1 MAQEFTVDMH
11 EGSLK
16 QYYEACEN
24 SRDSYLRR
32 ARESAALT
40 IPYLVPPDSNN
51 SSTDYDTPFQGIG
64 ARGVNNLSSKL
75 LLALLPPNSPFFR
88 LLIDKFEYEKASD
101 GNEDPSLKTEL
112 EQGLAEIEKAVQSEV
127 ETSAIRVGVFEALKQ
142 LIVAGNVLL
151 YVPDK
156 GGLRVFNLERYVC
169 KRDPMGN
176 VQSIIVKESLDPDM
190 LPIAVKERLEEA
202 GNPAVTAVGARQE
215 KVVDVYTGI
224 YRNEGSWIVRQEVAD
239 INIEEAGGKYPLD
252 KNPWMP
258 LRYTRIE
265 NEDYGRG
272 FIEEYLGD
280 LQSLEGLTQAI
291 VQGSA
296 AAAKVLFLVNPNGTT
311 RPRILANSPNGAI
324 VQGNAQD
331 VTCLQMEK
339 FADFRVAQETIEQ
352 IKERLGFA
360 FMMNTAVQ
368 RAGERVTAEEIRY
381 MAQELEDVL
390 GGVYSILSQE
400 FQMPLVNRLM
410 DRMAKAGRL
419 PKLPKKIVK
428 PTIVTGLEALGRGH
442 DLNKLDSFV
451 QGASQLLGDQFATYV
466 NMSDYLKRRATSL
479 GIDVEGLIKSEEE
492 LEMEKQQAA
501 QQAMAQQVA
510 PNVANAAGK
519 MANENPEQFSAV
531 AEAAADQMQ

>member
-1 MAQEFTVDMH
+1 MH
-11 EGSLK
+11 VGSLK
-16 QYYEACEN
+16 QYYDKCEQL
-24 SRDSYLRR
+24 RMPFLRR
-32 ARESAALT
+32 ARESASLT
-40 IPYLVPPDSNN
+40 IPYLVPPESNT
-51 SSTDYDTPFQGIG
+51 STTSYPTPFQGVG
-64 ARGVNNLSSKL
+64 ARGVNNLASKL

-88 LLIDKFEYEKASD
+88 LIIDKFEYEKASQ
-101 GNEDPSLKTEL
+101 GQADPAMKQDL
-112 EQGLAEIEKAVQSEV
+112 EKALGEIERAVQSEV
-127 ETSAIRVGVFEALKQ
+127 ETSAVRVGVFEALKQ

-156 GGLRVFNLERYVC
+156 GGLRVFNLDRFIC

-176 VQSIIVKESLDPDM
+176 MQSLIVKESIDPDV
-190 LPIAVKERLEEA
+190 LPVAVRERLEEA
-202 GNPAVTAVGARQE
+202 GNPTVQSMGHGKD

-224 YRNEGSWIVRQEVAD
+224 YRDGKKWVVRQEVAD
-239 INIEEAGGKYPLD
+239 IDIPEAYGDYPID
-252 KNPWMP
+252 KNPWIP

-291 VQGSA
+291 VEGSA

-311 RPRILANSPNGAI
+311 RPRILANSSNGAI

-331 VTCLQMEK
+331 VTVLQLEK
-339 FADFRVAQETIEQ
+339 FADFRVAQETIES

-360 FMMNTAVQ
+360 FLMNTSIQ
-368 RAGERVTAEEIRY
+368 RQGERVTAEEIRF

-410 DRMAKAGRL
+410 NRMANSGRL
-419 PKLPKKIVK
+419 PKLPKDIIKT
-428 PTIVTGLEALGRGH
+428 TIVTGLEALGRGH
-442 DLNKLDSFV
+442 DLNKLDSFI
-451 QGASQLLGDQFATYV
+451 QGASQLLGDSFPTYV

-479 GIDVEGLIKSEEE
+479 GIDVEGLIKTEEE
-492 LEMEKQQAA
+492 IEQEKQQAA
-501 QQAMAQQVA
+501 QQQMAQQVA
-510 PNVANAAGK
+510 PNMATAAGK
-519 MANENPEQFSAV
+519 MAQDNPEGLQRMASA
-531 AEAAADQMQ
+531 AMQQQQQ

>member
-1 MAQEFTVDMH
+1 ME

-16 QYYEACEN
+16 SYYQACESN
-24 SRDSYLRR
+24 RDPFLRR
-32 ARESAALT
+32 ARDGASFT
-40 IPYLVPPDSNN
+40 IPYLVPPEAN
-51 SSTDYDTPFQGIG
+51 SASTNYPTPFQGVG

-88 LLIDKFEYEKASD
+88 LIIDKYEFEKASESE
-101 GNEDPSLKTEL
+101 GGTDPALKTEL
-112 EQGLAEIEKAVQSEV
+112 EKALSEIERAVQSEV

-142 LIVAGNVLL
+142 LVVAGNVLL

-156 GGLRVFNLERYVC
+156 GGLRVFNLDRYVC

-176 VQSIIVKESLDPDM
+176 VQSMIVKESVDPDV
-190 LPIAVKERLEEA
+190 LPMSVKARLEEA
-202 GNPAVTAVGARQE
+202 GNPTVQNMGHD
-215 KVVDVYTGI
+215 KDKSIDVYTGI
-224 YRNEGSWIVRQEVAD
+224 YRDGTKWIVRQEVGDFD
-239 INIEEAGGKYPLD
+239 IPEATGQYPLD

-272 FIEEYLGD
+272 FVEEYLGD

-291 VQGSA
+291 VEGSA

-339 FADFRVAQETIEQ
+339 FTDFRVAQETINRIE
-352 IKERLGFA
+352 ERLSFA
-360 FMMNTAVQ
+360 FLMNTSIQ
-368 RAGERVTAEEIRY
+368 RQGERVTAEEIRF

-410 DRMAKAGRL
+410 DRMEKAGRL

-451 QGASQLLGDQFATYV
+451 SGASQLLGEEFATYV

-479 GIDVEGLIKSEEE
+479 GIDVEGLVRTEEE
-492 LEMEKQQAA
+492 IQEQQQQMA

-510 PNVANAAGK
+510 PNVANIAGQ
-519 MANENPEQFSAV
+519 MAQENPEQLQQM
-531 AEAAADQMQ
+531 AAAAQQAGE

>member
-1 MAQEFTVDMH
+1 MMQT
-11 EGSLK
+11 GSLK
-16 QYYEACEN
+16 SYYQSCEN
-24 SRDSYLRR
+24 GRDSFLRR
-32 ARESAALT
+32 ARDSSSLT
-40 IPYLVPPDSNN
+40 IPYLVPPDSNGPH
-51 SSTDYDTPFQGIG
+51 TTYPTPFQGVG
-64 ARGVNNLSSKL
+64 ARGVNNLASKL

-88 LLIDKFEYEKASD
+88 LIIDKFEYEKASE
-101 GNEDPSLKTEL
+101 GQADPALKTEL
-112 EQGLAEIEKAVQSEV
+112 EKALAEIERAVQSEV

-156 GGLRVFNLERYVC
+156 GGLRVFNLDRYVC

-176 VQSIIVKESLDPDM
+176 VQSMVVKESINPDV
-190 LPIAVKERLEEA
+190 LPESVKAQLEEA
-202 GNPAVTAVGARQE
+202 GNPAVESSGHQ
-215 KVVDVYTGI
+215 KDKSVDVYTGI
-224 YRNEGSWIVRQEVAD
+224 YRNKGKWVVRQEVAD
-239 INIEEAGGKYPLD
+239 IDIPESFGEYPLD

-272 FIEEYLGD
+272 FIEEYIGD

-291 VQGSA
+291 VEGSA

-331 VTCLQMEK
+331 VSCLQMEK
-339 FADFRVAQETIEQ
+339 FADFRVAQETVEQ
-352 IKERLGFA
+352 IRDRLGAA
-360 FMMNTAVQ
+360 FLMNTSIQ
-368 RAGERVTAEEIRY
+368 RQGERVTAEEIRF

-428 PTIVTGLEALGRGH
+428 TTIVTGLEALGRGH
-442 DLNKLDSFV
+442 DLNKLDSFI
-451 QGASQLLGDQFATYV
+451 QGAAQLLGDGFATYV

-492 LEMEKQQAA
+492 IQMEQQQAA

-510 PNVANAAGK
+510 PNIANAAGK
-519 MANENPEQFSAV
+519 MASENPEQLQAM
-531 AEAAADQMQ
+531 AQQAQQMQQ

>member
-1 MAQEFTVDMH
+1 MH
-11 EGSLK
+11 AGSLK
-16 QYYEACEN
+16 SYYEACEGD
-24 SRDSYLRR
+24 RDPFLRR
-32 ARESAALT
+32 ARDSAGLT
-40 IPYLVPPDSNN
+40 IPYLVPPDSNTSN
-51 SSTDYDTPFQGIG
+51 TSYPTPFQGVG
-64 ARGVNNLSSKL
+64 ARGVNNLASKL

-88 LLIDKFEYEKASD
+88 LVIDKFEYEKASE
-101 GNEDPSLKTEL
+101 GQVDPSLKTEL
-112 EQGLAEIEKAVQSEV
+112 EKALAEIERAVQSEV
-127 ETSAIRVGVFEALKQ
+127 ETSAVRVGVFEALKQ

-156 GGLRVFNLERYVC
+156 GGLRVFNLDRYVT

-176 VQSIIVKESLDPDM
+176 VQSIIVKESINPEV
-190 LPIAVKERLEEA
+190 LPLKIQAQLEEA
-202 GNPAVTAVGARQE
+202 GNPQVISIGSSKRDKTVN
-215 KVVDVYTGI
+215 VYTGI
-224 YRNEGSWIVRQEVAD
+224 YRDQGKWIVRQEVAD
-239 INIEEAGGKYPLD
+239 IDIPDARGEYALD

-272 FIEEYLGD
+272 FIEEYIGD

-291 VQGSA
+291 VEGSA

-339 FADFRVAQETIEQ
+339 FADFRVAQETVEQ

-360 FMMNTAVQ
+360 FLMNTSIQ
-368 RAGERVTAEEIRY
+368 RQGERVTAEEIRF

-410 DRMAKAGRL
+410 DRMSKTGRL

-428 PTIVTGLEALGRGH
+428 TTIVTGLEALGRGH
-442 DLNKLDSFV
+442 DLNKLDSFI
-451 QGASQLLGDQFATYV
+451 QGAAQLLGEDFSTYV

-479 GIDVEGLIKSEEE
+479 GIDVEGLIKTEEE
-492 LEMEKQQAA
+492 IQFEQQQAA

-510 PNVANAAGK
+510 PNVATAAGK
-519 MANENPEQFSAV
+519 MANENPERLQAMAQQASQA
-531 AEAAADQMQ
+531 MR

>member
-1 MAQEFTVDMH
+1 MQ

-16 QYYEACEN
+16 SYYQACESN
-24 SRDSYLRR
+24 RDPFLRR
-32 ARESAALT
+32 ARDGASYT
-40 IPYLVPPDSNN
+40 IPYLVPPESNG
-51 SSTDYDTPFQGIG
+51 SSTAYPTPFQGVG

-88 LLIDKFEYEKASD
+88 LIIDKYEFEKASE
-101 GNEDPSLKTEL
+101 GESDPALQTEL
-112 EQGLAEIEKAVQSEV
+112 EKALSEIERAVQSEV

-156 GGLRVFNLERYVC
+156 GGLRVFNLDRYVC

-176 VQSIIVKESLDPDM
+176 VQSMIVKESVDPDV
-190 LPIAVKERLEEA
+190 LPVAVRERLEEA
-202 GNPAVTAVGARQE
+202 GNPTVQNMGHQQDKA
-215 KVVDVYTGI
+215 VDVYTGI
-224 YRNEGSWIVRQEVAD
+224 YRDGDKWVVRQEVAD
-239 INIEEAGGKYPLD
+239 FDIPEANGEYALD

-272 FIEEYLGD
+272 FVEEYLGD

-291 VQGSA
+291 VEGAA

-311 RPRILANSPNGAI
+311 RPRIIANSPNGAI

-331 VTCLQMEK
+331 VTVLQMEK

-360 FMMNTAVQ
+360 FLMNTSIQ
-368 RAGERVTAEEIRY
+368 RSGERVTAEEIRF

-390 GGVYSILSQE
+390 GGVYSILAQE

-410 DRMAKAGRL
+410 DRMSKAGRL
-419 PKLPKKIVK
+419 PKLPKKIIK

-442 DLNKLDSFV
+442 DLNKLDSFIS
-451 QGASQLLGDQFATYV
+451 GASQLLGDEFATYV
-466 NMSDYLKRRATSL
+466 NMGDYLKRRATSL
-479 GIDVEGLIKSEEE
+479 GIDVEGLIRTEEE
-492 LEMEKQQAA
+492 IQMEQQQMA
-501 QQAMAQQVA
+501 QQQMAQQVA
-510 PNVANAAGK
+510 PNMANAAGK
-519 MANENPEQFSAV
+519 MAQEDPEKLQAV
-531 AEAAADQMQ
+531 AEAVQEQVQ